1 MKNLKSLFFKLLFLL
16 PIVLWTG
23 CNEEEKQ
30 QKALESF
37 QEKKAAQ
44 LKESVKIADIM
55 NVSLS
60 AEARDSVSQWPE
72 FLTFQNEIA
81 DIQNS
86 SIQEIVNSSNN
97 LKETSAG
104 LISTIPPIFR
114 EIPIKARINV
124 LYTKASVLVQETSK
138 TNFDNALITEEAKE
152 LMIAFQNLK
161 TQLNEVFLKT
171 LEEFEEE
178 IEKRIQTQDSIQQ
191 LELKK
196 DSIS

>member
-1 MKNLKSLFFKLLFLL
+1 MKKLKNLVFNPLFFISIILL
-16 PIVLWTG
+16 VG
-23 CNEEEKQ
+23 CNEDEKQ
-30 QKALESF
+30 KKALESF

-44 LKESVKIADIM
+44 LKESVKIAEIK

-72 FLTFQNEIA
+72 FLTFENEIA
-81 DIQNS
+81 DIKNS
-86 SIQEIVNSSNN
+86 SIQVIVNSSNN

-124 LYTKASVLVQETSK
+124 LYTKASILVQETSK
-138 TNFDNALITEEAKE
+138 TNFDNDLITEKVKE
-152 LMIAFQNLK
+152 LMISFQNLK

-171 LEEFEEE
+171 LEEFEQE
-178 IEKRIQTQDSIQQ
+178 IEKRIQQQDSIQQ
-191 LELKK
+191 LKK

>member
-1 MKNLKSLFFKLLFLL
+1 MKKLKHLVFNPLFFISILLL
-16 PIVLWTG
+16 VG
-23 CNEEEKQ
+23 CNEDEKNK
-30 QKALESF
+30 KALESF
-37 QEKKAAQ
+37 QEKKTAQ
-44 LKESVKIADIM
+44 LKESVKIAEIK

-72 FLTFQNEIA
+72 FLTFENEIA

-86 SIQEIVNSSNN
+86 SIQVIVNSSNN

-124 LYTKASVLVQETSK
+124 LYTKASILVQETSK
-138 TNFDNALITEEAKE
+138 TNFDNDLITEKVKE
-152 LMIAFQNLK
+152 LMISFQNLK

-171 LEEFEEE
+171 LEEFEQE
-178 IEKRIQTQDSIQQ
+178 IEKRIQQQDSIQQ
-191 LELKK
+191 LKK

>member
-1 MKNLKSLFFKLLFLL
+1 MKNLKTLFFKLLFLL

>member
-1 MKNLKSLFFKLLFLL
+1 MKKLNNLVFNSLLFISMLIL
-16 PIVLWTG
+16 VG

-30 QKALESF
+30 QKALKSF

-44 LKESVKIADIM
+44 LKESVKIEDIM
-55 NVSLS
+55 SVSLS

-72 FLTFQNEIA
+72 FITFENEIA

-114 EIPIKARINV
+114 EIPIQARINV
-124 LYTKASVLVQETSK
+124 IYTKASVLVQETSK
-138 TNFDNALITEEAKE
+138 TNFDNARIIEEAKE

-171 LEEFEEE
+171 LEEFEQE
-178 IEKRIQTQDSIQQ
+178 IEKRIQQQDSIQQ

>member
-1 MKNLKSLFFKLLFLL
+1 MKNLKTLFFKLLFLL

-60 AEARDSVSQWPE
+60 AEARDGVSQWPE

>member
-1 MKNLKSLFFKLLFLL
+1 MKKLKNLVFNPLFFISIILL
-16 PIVLWTG
+16 VG
-23 CNEEEKQ
+23 CNEDEKQ
-30 QKALESF
+30 KKALESF

-44 LKESVKIADIM
+44 LKESVKIAEIK

-72 FLTFQNEIA
+72 FLTFENEIA
-81 DIQNS
+81 DIKNS
-86 SIQEIVNSSNN
+86 SIQVIVNSSNN

-114 EIPIKARINV
+114 EIPIRARINV
-124 LYTKASVLVQETSK
+124 LYTKASILVQETSK
-138 TNFDNALITEEAKE
+138 TNFDNDLITEKVKE
-152 LMIAFQNLK
+152 LMISFQNLK

-171 LEEFEEE
+171 LEEFEQE
-178 IEKRIQTQDSIQQ
+178 IEKRIQQQDSIQQ
-191 LELKK
+191 LKK

>member
-1 MKNLKSLFFKLLFLL
+1 MENLKSLFFKLMLIIPLL
-16 PIVLWTG
+16 LWTS
-23 CNEEEKQ
+23 CDEDEKQ

-37 QEKKAAQ
+37 QEKKAIQ
-44 LKESVKIADIM
+44 LKENVQIADIK

-72 FLTFQNEIA
+72 FLTFENEIA
-81 DIQNS
+81 DLQYS

-114 EIPIKARINV
+114 EVPIRARINV
-124 LYTKASVLVQETSK
+124 MYTKASVLVQETSK
-138 TNFDNALITEEAKE
+138 TNFDNKLITKEAKE

-178 IEKRIQTQDSIQQ
+178 IEKRIQQQDSIQQ
-191 LELKK
+191 LKK
-196 DSIS
+196 DTIS